1 MDLGNFYT
9 SFGIL
14 LVYFTLV
21 WQNIRQ
27 KNITQNKDSKQ
38 LIDTHNASASIEN
51 CTSQLDNLWSSIL
64 NPLNITISIISIS
77 GMLAFF
83 KIFVDNYEKINFNV
97 QSIVLISIAL
107 MHIVISIDLWI
118 INFKIIH
125 KIIRVKSLKKIKSSS

>member
-1 MDLGNFYT
+1 MALENFYT

-27 KNITQNKDSKQ
+27 NSKTQIDHSKI
-38 LIDTHNASASIEN
+38 LIDKQSTTASDEEIKNQRKSLWNSI
-51 CTSQLDNLWSSIL
+51 S

-77 GMLAFF
+77 GVLAFY
-83 KIFVDNYEKINFNV
+83 KIICDNYEKIYYNV
-97 QSIVLISIAL
+97 ESIVLISIAV

-118 INFKIIH
+118 INIGIFYNIFTM
-125 KIIRVKSLKKIKSSS
+125 RGLKK

>member
-9 SFGIL
+9 GFGIL

-27 KNITQNKDSKQ
+27 DSKIQ
-38 LIDTHNASASIEN
+38 IEHSINLIDKQSKTASEEQIKNQSK
-51 CTSQLDNLWSSIL
+51 NLWNCLS

-77 GMLAFF
+77 GALAFY
-83 KIFVDNYEKINFNV
+83 KIICDNYDKITYNV
-97 QSIVLISIAL
+97 ESIVLISIAL

-118 INFKIIH
+118 INIEIFYKISKMRKFK
-125 KIIRVKSLKKIKSSS
+125 K